1 MITIAVSNQK
11 GGVGKTTTAVTFAA
25 GFARQGLRTLLVD
38 LDSQG
43 NVADSLGM
51 PAGREL
57 ARLLN
62 PMLPEELGGC
72 VVASGRDHLDV
83 VRSDKTTA
91 ALKTALAGVDFR
103 EFVLQKALEDGAHA
117 ERGAHAM
124 RPYDVC
130 VMDCAPSVDVLHTAA
145 LVAADWLIIP
155 TRLDQLAV
163 KGVRDLLVSLADVH
177 RMKRSVC
184 QLGGILPTFYDRVT
198 GESQKQLEHLVGQ
211 FKRLVLPPIPQ
222 DTVCREA
229 SRAGKTLFEFAPEC
243 RAMKGVSTAANKS
256 AGGYLAAMGRLLEV
270 MHV

>member
-11 GGVGKTTTAVTFAA
+11 GGVGKTTSSVTFAA
-25 GFARQGLRTLLVD
+25 GLARQGLRTLLID

-43 NVADSLGM
+43 NVADSLGL

-62 PMLPEELGGC
+62 PMLPESLASC
-72 VVASGRDHLDV
+72 VYPSGRDNLDV

-91 ALKTALAGVDFR
+91 ALKNALAGVDFR
-103 EFVLQKALEDGAHA
+103 EFVLQHALEKS
-117 ERGAHAM
+117 
-124 RPYDVC
+124 PYDIC
-130 VMDCAPSVDVLHTAA
+130 VLDCAPSVDVLHTAA

-184 QLGGILPTFYDRVT
+184 QVGGILPTFYDRVT
-198 GESQKQLEHLVGQ
+198 GESQKQLEHLVNQ
-211 FKRLVLPPIPQ
+211 FKRMVLPPIPQ
-222 DTVCREA
+222 DTICREA
-229 SRAGKTLFEFAPEC
+229 SRAGQTLYEYAPDC
-243 RAMKGVSTAANKS
+243 RAMSGIPNGQRK
-256 AGGYLAAMGRLLEV
+256 AGGYQSALARLQEELNV
-270 MHV
+270 

>member
-11 GGVGKTTTAVTFAA
+11 GGVGKTTTSVTLAH
-25 GFARQGLRTLLVD
+25 GFAQQGLRTLLVD

-51 PAGREL
+51 ESGREL

-62 PMLPEELGGC
+62 PMLPEELENC
-72 VVASGRDHLDV
+72 VVGSGRVNLAV

-103 EFVLQKALEDGAHA
+103 EFVLQNALNPEERAHA
-117 ERGAHAM
+117 VC
-124 RPYDVC
+124 PYDVC

-145 LVAADWLIIP
+145 LVAADWLVIP

-184 QLGGILPTFYDRVT
+184 QVAGILPTFYDRVT

-229 SRAGKTLFEFAPEC
+229 SRAGKTLFEYAPEC
-243 RAMKGVSTAANKS
+243 RAMIGVQSVARNGDQRT
-256 AGGYLAAMGRLLEV
+256 AGGYMAVIGRLMEV
-270 MHV
+270 ML

>member
-11 GGVGKTTTAVTFAA
+11 GGVGKTTSSVTFAA
-25 GFARQGLRTLLVD
+25 GFARQGMRTLLVD

-51 PAGREL
+51 ESGREL

-62 PMLPEELGGC
+62 PMLPEELKRC
-72 VVASGRDHLDV
+72 VVPSGRENLDV

-103 EFVLQKALEDGAHA
+103 EYVLQNALEKAT
-117 ERGAHAM
+117 
-124 RPYDVC
+124 YDVC
-130 VMDCAPSVDVLHTAA
+130 VLDCAPSVDVLHTAA
-145 LVAADWLIIP
+145 LVAADWLVIP
-155 TRLDQLAV
+155 TRLDQLAI

-184 QLGGILPTFYDRVT
+184 QVAGILPTFYDRVT
-198 GESQKQLEHLVGQ
+198 GESQKQLEHLVRQ
-211 FKRLVLPPIPQ
+211 FTRMVLPPIPQ

-229 SRAGKTLFEFAPEC
+229 SRAGKTLYEFAPDC
-243 RAMKGVSTAANKS
+243 RAMRGMQNGQRT
-256 AGGYLAAMGRLLEV
+256 AGGYLAAQGRLMEV
-270 MHV
+270 LHG